1 MQLEAIYR
9 SVARPNMSKVL
20 SEEIG
25 GFKGTVYLMS
35 LGYTYKITYHR
46 KVVDQSYVY
55 LVDENL
61 AIERMKNSLRMLSG
75 FNKDLFDLEK
85 L

>member
-1 MQLEAIYR
+1 MTKI
-9 SVARPNMSKVL
+9 L
-20 SEEIG
+20 SEQIG
-25 GFKGTVYLMS
+25 DFKGTVYLMN

-55 LVDENL
+55 LNDKNL